1 MKPTVLA
8 SVAFAVSILV
18 SGTALADKDCVDP
31 VANWQSRDV
40 LRERLEQRG
49 WKVQRIKVDDG
60 CYEVKGIDDR
70 GNKFKAK
77 YAPAT
82 LRVRKLEID
91 FSDDGDGE
99 TSDSLDQGEISK

>member
-8 SVAFAVSILV
+8 SVAFVVCILV
-18 SGTALADKDCVDP
+18 SGNALADMECVDP
-31 VANWQSRDV
+31 VADWQSRDV

-60 CYEVKGIDDR
+60 CYEVKGIDRR

-77 YAPAT
+77 YAPAS

-91 FSDDGDGE
+91 FNEDDGQA
-99 TSDSLDQGEISK
+99 SDYLDEDQ

>member
-8 SVAFAVSILV
+8 SVALVVSILV
-18 SGTALADKDCVDP
+18 SGNALAEKDCVDP
-31 VANWQSRDV
+31 VADWQSREV

-60 CYEVKGIDDR
+60 CYEVKGIDRR

-77 YAPAT
+77 YAPAS

-91 FSDDGDGE
+91 FNEGDGGDGQA
-99 TSDSLDQGEISK
+99 SDYLDEGQ